1 MYRIRN
7 MDSDLNQVAI
17 VIDDDKIIRSQ
28 LSKLLERAGISVRT
42 YTSAIDFLSDPAP
55 DSHGCLLLDVDMPGM
70 TGLELQL
77 ALIERGI
84 RLPII
89 FLTGH
94 GTISMAVSAIKA
106 GAVTFLEKP
115 VDNRLLLDAVTL
127 AFEHD
132 RKRQIEESEQSFRQQ
147 LLDQLT
153 LRERQ
158 TMDCL
163 VEGQSNK
170 EIARTL
176 NISVR
181 TVEIYRA
188 RVMQKLSADSVAE
201 LVKLGLQK
209 VTDK

>member
-1 MYRIRN
+1 

-132 RKRQIEESEQSFRQQ
+132 LRKRQIEESEQSFRQQ

-163 VEGQSNK
+163 VERTIEQRRLPVPSTSAS
-170 EIARTL
+170 ARSKST
-176 NISVR
+176 VR
-181 TVEIYRA
+181 A
-188 RVMQKLSADSVAE
+188 SSKKLSADSVAE
-201 LVKLGLQK
+201 LVKLGLKK